1 MQQLDPEKLQLE
13 IISFSMN
20 LQQAFQ
26 NGEAYITIHRDVA
39 QGLINKETDMAG
51 TLMALEDR
59 IHDLEIET
67 EAATKT
73 IEHLRNQNPR
83 KEVIMNDAPE
93 TTGEQ
98 GNEIIGVPMPELN
111 DAIDLGL
118 HQLRQAIEVGKS
130 IARREVVIDID
141 AAEFLLGVVAACSSP
156 EEDDADFAE
165 VDESDG
171 DLTAEIGDL
180 NDVVASLE
188 NNIEGHISKSWIRSS
203 RAD

>member
-1 MQQLDPEKLQLE
+1 
-13 IISFSMN
+13 
-20 LQQAFQ
+20 
-26 NGEAYITIHRDVA
+26 
-39 QGLINKETDMAG
+39 
-51 TLMALEDR
+51 MALEDR

-188 NNIEGHISKSWIRSS
+188 NNIEGHISRVAKRDGTILELQEQIENNNDAAQVSFDAIVAERDNLVNENMDL
-203 RAD
+203 RTAAEKKGKKKK